1 MEKMWATRRKE
12 DKESQENV
20 NYQKAQDPS
29 DTVKVEIMTIKK
41 PKTELNTEPPG
52 AKALCSGLVLVFL
65 FTFCN
70 KNFLFAPPRKNKKT
84 LKTESESIEAQ

>member
-1 MEKMWATRRKE
+1 M
-12 DKESQENV
+12 

-41 PKTELNTEPPG
+41 LKTRLNTEPPG
-52 AKALCSGLVLVFL
+52 AKALGSGLVLVFL

-70 KNFLFAPPRKNKKT
+70 KNFLFAPPKNKRT

>member
-1 MEKMWATRRKE
+1 MEKMGKTRRKE

-29 DTVKVEIMTIKK
+29 DTVKVENVTIKK
-41 PKTELNTEPPG
+41 LKTGLNTEPPG
-52 AKALCSGLVLVFL
+52 AKALGSGLVLVFL
-65 FTFCN
+65 FPFCN
-70 KNFLFAPPRKNKKT
+70 KNFLLAPPKKNKKT

>member
-1 MEKMWATRRKE
+1 MEKMGATWRKE

-29 DTVKVEIMTIKK
+29 DTVKVEIVTIKK
-41 PKTELNTEPPG
+41 LKTGLNTEPPG
-52 AKALCSGLVLVFL
+52 AKALGSGLVLVFL
-65 FTFCN
+65 FIFCN
-70 KNFLFAPPRKNKKT
+70 KDFLFAPPKKNKKT